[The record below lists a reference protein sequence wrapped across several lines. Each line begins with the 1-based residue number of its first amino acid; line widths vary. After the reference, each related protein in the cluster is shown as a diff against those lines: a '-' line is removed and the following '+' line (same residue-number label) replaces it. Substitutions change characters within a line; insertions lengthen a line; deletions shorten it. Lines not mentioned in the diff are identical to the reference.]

1 MLCPI
6 NQIKNFAL
14 NSENQIFCVC
24 VNAKQSKFYVNASVL
39 QKKIKKININL
50 ENISRKAEYVDSTL
64 AHFTVH
70 IIRQNP
76 SVIIHVWHRC
86 YRKT

>member
-39 QKKIKKININL
+39 QKKIKKINL
-50 ENISRKAEYVDSTL
+50 KFGEYFKESRDVDSTL
-64 AHFTVH
+64 AHYTVH
-70 IIRQNP
+70 IIRQSP